1 MRLFILTLVA
11 ACLAAAAT
19 TAPAQ
24 GRLAPR
30 PAATPPAAAP
40 TPAPPPAGRCV
51 DEESVPVAAAPE
63 TPVPGADPRA
73 MLAGL
78 VREAV
83 ARSQALGASRLLAEA
98 AQDDVAEA
106 RAAQDIQAALNGG
119 FGPVAERSGGLNYTN
134 SVQARAGLTV
144 GQTLWDG
151 GRTDRLA
158 DWRTLLAEAARLG
171 TVSQQEQLAFNTV
184 ALALERSRY
193 RQHVQIYGQYV
204 RKMACLA
211 DALDTIVK
219 SDRGRASELVQARKS
234 LQQAELQQALAQ
246 SQLRQT
252 EIRLRRLVGDVLPP
266 AEGLATLLT
275 QTPELAA
282 VQAEA
287 ERAAEV
293 QQLAAQSAAA
303 GRYAEAVAAAGK
315 PTIGWSL
322 SAGAQAGRG
331 GTLGPNKSGNLA
343 IGLNVTIPLTHGA
356 VKAASS
362 AAKKR
367 ADAALLQQ
375 SEALEARLFRVAE
388 VHEQATSSLDRAR
401 RTGAVLKDSDQL
413 RNFTLAQWQQ
423 LGRRSLFD
431 VMGTE
436 AEHYG
441 LRVAYVNALLDGQQL
456 NALLLSLG
464 RGVREWLQ

>member
-1 MRLFILTLVA
+1 MRLLTTSLVA
-11 ACLAAAAT
+11 ACLAAATA

-24 GRLAPR
+24 VR
-30 PAATPPAAAP
+30 PARPAAAP
-40 TPAPPPAGRCV
+40 APAPAPAPAGRCV
-51 DEESVPVAAAPE
+51 DEDSVPAAAEPA
-63 TPVPGADPRA
+63 TPVPGADPRG

-78 VREAV
+78 VKEAM

-98 AQDDVAEA
+98 AKDDIEEA
-106 RAAQDIQAALNGG
+106 RAAQDLQAALTGG
-119 FGPVAERSGGLNYTN
+119 FGPVAERSGGVNLTN
-134 SVQARAGLTV
+134 TVQARAGLTV

-151 GRTDRLA
+151 GRTERLA

-171 TVSQQEQLAFNTV
+171 TVSQQEQIAFNTV

-193 RQHVQIYGQYV
+193 RQHAQIYGQYV

-211 DALDTIVK
+211 DALDAIVK

-266 AEGLATLLT
+266 AEGLATLLM
-275 QTPELAA
+275 QVPDLAA
-282 VQAEA
+282 VQTEA
-287 ERAAEV
+287 ERAAEI

-303 GRYAEAVAAAGK
+303 GRLAEAIAASAK

-322 SAGAQAGRG
+322 SAGALAGRG

-343 IGLNVTIPLTHGA
+343 IGLNITIPLTDGS

-362 AAKKR
+362 AARKR
-367 ADAALLQQ
+367 AEASLLQQ
-375 SEALEARLFRVAE
+375 SEALEARLYRVAE
-388 VHEQATSSLDRAR
+388 VHEQSTSSFDRAR

-413 RNFTLAQWQQ
+413 RQFTLAQWQQ

-441 LRVAYVNALLDGQQL
+441 LRVAYVNALHDGQQL

-464 RGVREWLQ
+464 RGVNEWLK